1 MLKERRAEGERL
13 SPVEQAMSRTVKPKG
28 TTNNPAKTLAASQKA
43 ARTAAVGAARGRS
56 EDRDTSAAREPDP
69 KAKAKAGDPKA
80 KAKAPS
86 AADPTPGPKAKG
98 KLGRPSTIEANQS
111 RASQDPTQQAITLTP
126 AAGSSTDARRTYDV
140 GPRQS

>member
-1 MLKERRAEGERL
+1 MLKERQAEGEQLTPIER
-13 SPVEQAMSRTVKPKG
+13 AIARTVKPKG

-69 KAKAKAGDPKA
+69 KAKEPDPKA
-80 KAKAPS
+80 KAKA
-86 AADPTPGPKAKG
+86 GLPKAKA
-98 KLGRPSTIEANQS
+98 KLGRPTTIEANQS
-111 RASQDPTQQAITLTP
+111 RASQDPNQQAITITP
-126 AAGSSTDARRTYDV
+126 AAGSSTDAKRTYDV